1 MNLKEQVSTKRREI
15 FTDSYPMS
23 IGELANLYRDG
34 EIYINPDFQRFYRW
48 TDTQKVRLIE
58 SIMLGIPLPS
68 IFVAQREDGV
78 WELVDGLQRLST
90 IFSFMGI
97 LKDRDGN
104 DLPRFQLSK
113 TDDITGFEGIT
124 WESSEFDSSLKID
137 FKREKIDIKI
147 IKKESDVNTKFELFQ
162 RLNTGGSNLSDQE
175 VRNCLLIM
183 LNSDLFTLISE
194 LSSFESFANC
204 TSINDRLKEE
214 RFDMELVLRFM
225 VQNRVP
231 AESLSAIIDVNEFLT
246 NGMREIAETPDFD
259 AVQMELIFKKTFEY
273 IDLALMDDAFKKW
286 DGSRYKG
293 AFSIAI
299 FEVLTSGVYAY
310 LSENTEYL
318 GYDLEELEAINPLIE
333 KIRDVTKQIP
343 FEGDFLRYSGSGSKA
358 SYRLPKLIP
367 LGQRLFR
374 V

>member
-1 MNLKEQVSTKRREI
+1 MNLKEQVNTKRREI

-23 IGELANLYRDG
+23 IGEIANLYRDG

-97 LKDRDGN
+97 LKGRGGEDEPH
-104 DLPRFQLSK
+104 LILSK
-113 TDDITGFEGIT
+113 TDDISAFEGIS
-124 WESSEFDSSLKID
+124 WNSIEFDSSMKID
-137 FKREKIDIKI
+137 FKREKIDVKI
-147 IKKESDVNTKFELFQ
+147 IKKESDINTKFELFQ

-183 LNSDLFTLISE
+183 LNSDFFTLISE
-194 LSSFESFANC
+194 LSQYDAFLNC
-204 TSINDRLKEE
+204 TAINDRLKEE
-214 RFDMELVLRFM
+214 RFDMELVLRFI

-231 AESLSAIIDVNEFLT
+231 ATTLSAIIDVNEFLT
-246 NGMREIAETPDFD
+246 NGMKEIAEDESFD
-259 AVQMELIFKKTFEY
+259 SNEASRIFKKTFDY
-273 IDLALMDDAFKKW
+273 INKALNDDAFKKW

-299 FEVLTSGVYAY
+299 FEVVTSGVYHF
-310 LSENTEYL
+310 LSVHRDFID
-318 GYDLEELEAINPLIE
+318 YDVDSAQASPLID
-333 KIRDVTKQIP
+333 KILEVTKIIP
-343 FEGDFLRYSGSGSKA
+343 FEVDFIRYSGSGSKA

-367 LGQRLFR
+367 LGQQLFIS
-374 V
+374 